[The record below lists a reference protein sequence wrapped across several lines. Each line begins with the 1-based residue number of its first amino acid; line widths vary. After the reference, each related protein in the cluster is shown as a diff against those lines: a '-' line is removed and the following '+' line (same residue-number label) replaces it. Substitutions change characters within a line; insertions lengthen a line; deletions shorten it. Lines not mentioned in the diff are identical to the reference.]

1 MWNFHLD
8 MEFADEFFWQLN
20 LLDPTFK
27 LDAYT
32 WHGSGLKWK
41 IRVQK
46 KRDGQSPGQQVL
58 VNLELFVFLAN
69 LRSRVKWE
77 AKMTFVN
84 LSPRAKQEAK
94 RVSKISLISNNTIKW
109 YQKFRIPITLLS
121 YPLGA
126 GKNPSV
132 DKLILNKDFRKWVQK
147 RGKLVQR
154 LVLRLEESKFYLA

>member
-8 MEFADEFFWQLN
+8 MEFVDEFFWQLN

-94 RVSKISLISNNTIKW
+94 RVSKISLISNNTIMVPK
-109 YQKFRIPITLLS
+109 ISDTNNSLELS
-121 YPLGA
+121 A
-126 GKNPSV
+126 WS
-132 DKLILNKDFRKWVQK
+132 RKKSECRQADS
-147 RGKLVQR
+147 
-154 LVLRLEESKFYLA
+154 E